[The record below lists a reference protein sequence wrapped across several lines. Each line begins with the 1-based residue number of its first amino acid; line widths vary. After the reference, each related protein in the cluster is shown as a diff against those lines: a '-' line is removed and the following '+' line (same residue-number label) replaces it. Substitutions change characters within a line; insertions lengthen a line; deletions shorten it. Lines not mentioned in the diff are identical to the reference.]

1 MATGS
6 GPGPRLRK
14 NKFPVTLSDF
24 LMHVWSAQT
33 PRARA
38 AVSGADVF
46 RTPVADPRGED
57 LARYQNYRRAF
68 RTAEV
73 PLPAAALGNSA
84 VAKWARDQQVSID
97 VRSGADIA
105 GVVAASIP
113 FSHVTVFADG
123 LGESELRAAAN
134 LGFGHIVAGTVQQIE
149 ILRSVVVQQQDVV
162 IRMSDASVA
171 MRALTGAVP
180 CGFRFDSNE
189 SDAAMAAVVG
199 HDRLNLVGLH
209 CDIGTGDDDFISYPA
224 AIGQM
229 IAEMTQVRH
238 DHGVLLTRL
247 GLGCGRII
255 PPVTWAA
262 ELQRIATEIDES
274 LDDACGT
281 LRFPR
286 PLVVLSTSVAI
297 GGLSAA

>member
-1 MATGS
+1 M
-6 GPGPRLRK
+6 
-14 NKFPVTLSDF
+14 TLSDF

-38 AVSGADVF
+38 AVIATEAVRS
-46 RTPVADPRGED
+46 PVDDPWGED
-57 LARYQNYRRAF
+57 LMRYQDYRRAF

-73 PLPAAALGNSA
+73 PLPAAVLGNRA
-84 VAKWARDQQVSID
+84 VAKWARHQHVSID

-113 FSHVTVFADG
+113 LSHVTVFADG
-123 LGESELRAAAN
+123 LRESELHAAAN
-134 LGFGHIVAGTVQQIE
+134 LGFGRIVASTVQQIE
-149 ILRSVVVQQQDVV
+149 ILRSVVVQRQNVV
-162 IRMSDASVA
+162 IRMSDASVTT
-171 MRALTGAVP
+171 RALTGAAP
-180 CGFRFDSNE
+180 RGFRFDSHE
-189 SDAAMAAVVG
+189 SDVAMAAVIG

-229 IAEMTQVRH
+229 IAEMAQVRH

-255 PPVTWAA
+255 PPATWAA

-286 PLVVLSTSVAI
+286 PLVVLSAPVAV
-297 GGLSAA
+297 GGRNAA